1 MRAEALLGCLL
12 TSGDKI
18 SGMLSDEEASKILAV
33 AEARSQMR
41 EEHPKEYRSAQLL
54 QSLLDGEWFTPRDV
68 SGEQGMHDFDLHLAD
83 GRTFAVEVTS
93 DTSQTDTAFQNQV
106 ERINPLPA
114 PKLAHSWDVLIESP
128 GKDHTDQAAAGERS
142 KSLNE
147 NLPSVLLQVEKC
159 GIFAEV
165 EHVSSDRR
173 PGESEVVDRLRG
185 LGVRSASPREDDT
198 GESRIEFGQA
208 AHSGTVGPD
217 ALVDVVHE
225 HLPRKQPK
233 LVNAKDV
240 HGADEAHLFIWLS
253 IGERHRFGRAEALFH
268 VERFGLSELE
278 VVDLQ
283 CVDAVW
289 VALDAGPCP
298 DCRHLYP
305 ILCLDSDGW
314 HDWRL
319 RRS

>member
-1 MRAEALLGCLL
+1 
-12 TSGDKI
+12 
-18 SGMLSDEEASKILAV
+18 MLSDEETSEILAI
-33 AEARSQMR
+33 AEARSKMR
-41 EEHPKEYRSAQLL
+41 EEHPEEYRSAQLL
-54 QSLLDGEWFTPRDV
+54 QSLLNAVWFTPRDG

-83 GRTFAVEVTS
+83 GRTLAVEVTS
-93 DTSQTDTAFQNQV
+93 DTSQIDTALRNQI

-114 PKLAHSWDVLIESP
+114 PRLAHSWDVLIESP
-128 GKDHTDQAAAGERS
+128 GKDHTDQAAAGKRS
-142 KSLNE
+142 QSLNE
-147 NLPSVLLQVEKC
+147 NLTNVLLQVENF

-165 EHVSSDRR
+165 EHVSTDRR
-173 PGESEVVDRLRG
+173 PDESKVVDRLRG

-198 GESRIEFGQA
+198 GESRIEIGQA

-217 ALVDVVHE
+217 ALVEVVDE
-225 HLPRKQPK
+225 HLPRKHRK
-233 LVNAKDV
+233 LVNAKDLLA
-240 HGADEAHLFIWLS
+240 ADEAHLFIWLS

-283 CVDAVW
+283 GVDAVW
-289 VALDAGPCP
+289 VALDAGPCAE
-298 DCRHLYP
+298 CRHLYP

-314 HDWRL
+314 HDWRM